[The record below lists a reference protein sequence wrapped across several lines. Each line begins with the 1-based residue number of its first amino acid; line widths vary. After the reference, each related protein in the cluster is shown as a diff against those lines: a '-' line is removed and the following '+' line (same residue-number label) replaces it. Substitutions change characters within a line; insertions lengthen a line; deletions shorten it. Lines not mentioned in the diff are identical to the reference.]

1 MRRSAGAF
9 FAFRLFFTR
18 AKLLFAKAILN
29 LLYLQS
35 ISAKVLLLTGFAK
48 RKNKMHFLAKNISK
62 SY

>member
-9 FAFRLFFTR
+9 FRVLALFYEGEASLR
-18 AKLLFAKAILN
+18 KGQN

-35 ISAKVLLLTGFAK
+35 ISPKVLLLTGFAK